1 MLNKAL
7 AKLTGRGGAA
17 AAHSL
22 GRGLGTTPP
31 AGGVVE
37 LINSS
42 GRVGLP
48 LLQRMAAT
56 VSREDFIRFMQKPV
70 LAGSGIH
77 LGSLAAASVAGP
89 RELNRTVLFE
99 PVEDAPDG
107 PSASESLR
115 HAIYPLVKGE
125 FAASAGAFFS
135 IGRIDTNDFI
145 IPDYAI
151 SKKHALIEVRG
162 EDYLLKDCG
171 STNGTTLDGE
181 RLQVKPARLYDG
193 ALVSFARY
201 EFSFLSPGALYGM
214 LKQE

>member
-1 MLNKAL
+1 MLSKTL
-7 AKLTGRGGAA
+7 AKLTGRRQPAVVPSQG
-17 AAHSL
+17 S
-22 GRGLGTTPP
+22 GRGTATFI
-31 AGGVVE
+31 GGVAK
-37 LINSS
+37 LISSS
-42 GRVGLP
+42 GRIGLP
-48 LLQRMAAT
+48 LLQQMVAT
-56 VSREDFIRFMQKPV
+56 TSREDFIRFMQRPV

-77 LGSLAAASVAGP
+77 LGSLASASAGIS

-99 PVEDAPDG
+99 PVENAPDCA
-107 PSASESLR
+107 SASESLR

-125 FAASAGAFFS
+125 FAASAGTLFS
-135 IGRIDTNDFI
+135 IGRVDTNDCI

-171 STNGTTLDGE
+171 STNGTALNGE
-181 RLQVKPARLYDG
+181 RLLGKPEKLHDG

-214 LKQE
+214 LRQA